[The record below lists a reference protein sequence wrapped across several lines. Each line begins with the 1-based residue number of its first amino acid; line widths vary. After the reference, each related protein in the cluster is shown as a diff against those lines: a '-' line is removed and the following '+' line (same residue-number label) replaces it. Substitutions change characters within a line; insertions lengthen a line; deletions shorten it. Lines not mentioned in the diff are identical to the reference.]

1 MSRAYPRQHTH
12 DEIPVT
18 KRIDL
23 NADIGESYGPWR
35 LADDSAIM
43 DCVSSVNIACG
54 GHAGDP
60 DTIVATATEA
70 RARNL
75 GLGAH
80 PGYDDKQGFGRRVIS
95 MSAVEIERMIA
106 YQIGG
111 LAACAALVGAQV
123 DHIKAH
129 GALANLAARE
139 PDVAGAVARA
149 VHAVLPKAWLLA
161 IAGTEIER
169 VGEKA
174 GLRVA
179 REAFADRGYDDAGNL
194 LPRGTPGAVLT
205 DPEAIA
211 ERVIAMIEQGGL
223 ITGSGQR
230 RPTHI
235 DSICIHSDTPGA
247 LPIAQQ
253 VRAALDAAGYVVKPF
268 SRGDEV

>member
-1 MSRAYPRQHTH
+1 MT
-12 DEIPVT
+12 T
-18 KRIDL
+18 RIDL

-60 DTIVATATEA
+60 DTIVATVTEA
-70 RARNL
+70 HARGL
-75 GLGAH
+75 GVGAH
-80 PGYDDKQGFGRRVIS
+80 PGYDDKQGFGRRAIA
-95 MSAVEIERMIA
+95 MSTAEIERMIA

-111 LAACAALVGAQV
+111 LAACAALVGARV

-129 GALANLAARE
+129 GALANLAARD

-149 VHAVLPKAWLLA
+149 AHAVAPEAWLLA
-161 IAGTEIER
+161 IAGTQIER

-179 REAFADRGYDDAGNL
+179 REIFADRAYDEEGHL
-194 LPRGTPGAVLT
+194 MPRGTVGAVLA
-205 DPEAIA
+205 DPDFIA
-211 ERVIAMIEQGGL
+211 ERVLAMLDAGAL
-223 ITGSGQR
+223 ITESGKHLST
-230 RPTHI
+230 PI

-247 LPIAQQ
+247 LPIAQK
-253 VRAALDAAGYVVKPF
+253 VRAALDAAGYAVQPF
-268 SRGDEV
+268 SRGDAS

>member
-1 MSRAYPRQHTH
+1 M
-12 DEIPVT
+12 T

-60 DTIVATATEA
+60 DTIVATVEEA
-70 RARNL
+70 KARNL
-75 GLGAH
+75 GVGAH
-80 PGYDDKQGFGRRVIS
+80 PGYDDKKGFGRRVIS
-95 MSAVEIERMIA
+95 MSTLEIERMIA

-111 LAACAALVGAQV
+111 LAACAALVSARV
-123 DHIKAH
+123 DHVKAH
-129 GALANLAARE
+129 GALANLAARD

-149 VHAVLPKAWLLA
+149 VQAVAPGAWLLA

-169 VGEKA
+169 VGERA

-179 REAFADRGYDDAGNL
+179 REVFADRGYGDDGHL
-194 LPRGTPGAVLT
+194 LPRDHEGALIG
-205 DPEAIA
+205 DPQVVAD
-211 ERVIAMIEQGGL
+211 RVIAMIDEGALVTQ
-223 ITGSGQR
+223 SGKR
-230 RPTHI
+230 IPAWI

-247 LPIAQQ
+247 LPIAQK
-253 VRAALDAAGYVVKPF
+253 VRSTLDAAGYAVRPF
-268 SRGDEV
+268 SREDGS